1 MQVIETLVS
10 AQDVTSYTWNV
21 NVAAGTSVTLGLT
34 DSTGTSAYAAQVS
47 LRAALSLLAF
57 ARLTCTVSSLLAG
70 HRPGGLVD
78 LVRWPGCFRLGV
90 GRYHR
95 LLVARQLG
103 CRCLDLGVSSFFPAP
118 LPPATIRETDAW
130 HRCALQ
136 LVRR

>member
-47 LRAALSLLAF
+47 SRAALSLLAF

-78 LVRWPGCFRLGV
+78 FVRRPGCFRLGV
-90 GRYHR
+90 GRSHR
-95 LLVARQLG
+95 LVVARQLG
-103 CRCLDLGVSSFFPAP
+103 WWCRHFGVSGISSSPFASPF
-118 LPPATIRETDAW
+118 TDPGN
-130 HRCALQ
+130 
-136 LVRR
+136 